1 MDAAYEL
8 SPHVSHVTEM
18 GWREC
23 TDTNHRKID
32 SGLIKGKIGSLVW
45 AVTLLLSSTL
55 LLF

>member
-45 AVTLLLSSTL
+45 AVTLLLSGTL